1 MSGKAISNLMRSLES
16 GKFTFTGELE
26 PGKTTNLGH
35 MFETAQRLKG
45 YVAAVNVTDNPQSFV
60 CISSLAASY
69 LIQKETGV
77 ETIYQVTCRDRNRI
91 GLFSDLLGAGALG
104 IKNVL
109 ALTGDYTTLGDMP
122 QAKPVFDL
130 DSVQLIDMIR
140 KLVDEGKDLNGKP
153 IESPPKFFIGAGA
166 NPNADPLEPELI
178 KLAKKVSVGVQ
189 FLQTQVVFDI
199 EIAKRFLEETK
210 RYNIPVLIGIFPLKS
225 YGVAEYF
232 DKTVPGVN
240 VPNELMEKLKAAK
253 SISDKKKRRQKY
265 NSINL
270 EYFSDFIIELK
281 RTTSASGCHI
291 MSVGYEEL
299 IPPLIEAVK

>member
-1 MSGKAISNLMRSLES
+1 MRNLES

-45 YVAAVNVTDNPQSFV
+45 YVTAVNVTDNPQSFV

-91 GLFSDLLGAGALG
+91 GLLSDLLGAGALG

-130 DSVQLIDMIR
+130 DSVQLIDMMH

-178 KLAKKVSVGVQ
+178 KLAKKVFVGVQ

-199 EIAKRFLEETK
+199 EVAKRFLEETK

-240 VPNELMEKLKAAK
+240 VPDELMEKLKVTK

-270 EYFSDFIIELK
+270 EYFSDFIMELK